1 MTRPLVSA
9 TFATVQS
16 DLKKVLKKAAKGH
29 QQSQYVLYEE
39 FYGYCMSVSLRFGES
54 REEAKEIVHD
64 AFLKAFAK
72 LDSVT
77 NIESF
82 KPWLRRIVVNTSIDY
97 YRRNIKETH
106 HLDVLEHDTSDLSE
120 DVLSKLSVEEIYS
133 AIAKLSPAYRMV
145 FTLFAVEGYKHEE
158 ISKKLGISVGASK
171 SNLSKARVKLQ
182 RSIIEMEEVKEVA
195 NG

>member
-1 MTRPLVSA
+1 M
-9 TFATVQS
+9 QS
-16 DLKKVLKKAAKGH
+16 DLKKLLKKAAKGH

-72 LDSVT
+72 LESVV
-77 NIESF
+77 NAESF

-97 YRRNIKETH
+97 YRRNSHSTH
-106 HLDVLEHDTSDLSE
+106 HLDVAKHDTDDLSE
-120 DVLSKLSVEEIYS
+120 DVLSKLSAEDIHA
-133 AIAKLSPAYRMV
+133 AIAKLPPAYRMA
-145 FTLFAVEGYKHEE
+145 FTLYAVEGYKHEE
-158 ISKKLGISVGASK
+158 IGQKLGISVGASK
-171 SNLSKARVKLQ
+171 SNLFKARAKLQ
-182 RSIIEMEEVKEVA
+182 RSIIEMEEVKEIS